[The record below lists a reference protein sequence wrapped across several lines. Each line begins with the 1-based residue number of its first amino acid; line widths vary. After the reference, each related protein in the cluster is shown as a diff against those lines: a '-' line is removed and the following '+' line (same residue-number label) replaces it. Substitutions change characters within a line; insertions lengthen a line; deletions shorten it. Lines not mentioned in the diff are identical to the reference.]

1 MQDILYR
8 VRNSL
13 SLASISTIATGV
25 GMALIGLFV
34 PLGWPNMSAPLA
46 RTLTYVGLG
55 LVLLGI
61 LFAILKN
68 SKNPI
73 EKTKRVYGIISI
85 LANME
90 KRLWILAGNQDPI
103 NINWQEYIKTSTK
116 INQLLGVSA
125 PNVFTVEEAQKEVAS
140 LENDLKERVFVKNE
154 LISKKVE
161 LVRSISRLLDKDD
174 FGLKKERES
183 NKYYLQLNR
192 LADKYYDD
200 YKDVLDNEIDDLI
213 KSHRDVAIAGAN
225 VSLVKKRILYLVKLT
240 NAEEVFSPSVQS
252 DLEGLETD
260 VKDWLVKVR
269 IKISQHITT
278 ISSKKT

>member
-1 MQDILYR
+1 
-8 VRNSL
+8 
-13 SLASISTIATGV
+13 
-25 GMALIGLFV
+25 
-34 PLGWPNMSAPLA
+34 MSAPLA